1 MNEIEKNPITG
12 TLELI
17 RSSIMSTKSKYAVIG
32 AGPCGLAMVRCLK
45 KKNIPFQ
52 AFEYSDDVGGIWN
65 QDNPLSTM
73 YNSAHLI
80 SSKTMTQYDEF
91 PFGDDVADFPSQ
103 KVLKQYFK
111 DFAKNFNLYENIRFN
126 SIIEKVTRNDDGS
139 MKVAYKDRK
148 TGEQIEEDYK
158 GVIFAT
164 GLFNKGN
171 ENTPKWEGVETFPG
185 EVMHAANYRSNDV
198 FAGKRVLIVGC
209 GNSAAD
215 ISVDAVHRA
224 ESVHMSVRRGYYFV
238 PKYILGKP
246 MDTVNGAVKKILPE
260 KIKKAID
267 KRVLKAFAG
276 DPVKF
281 GFPKPHYDI
290 YESHPVIN
298 SLILHHIGHG
308 DIDVVGDI
316 EKIEGSTVHFK
327 NGEKHDYDLIL
338 TATGYHIKF
347 KYIDKDLIN
356 WKNNCPDLH
365 LNIFHPKFDNIMVL
379 GLIEATG
386 IGWQGRYDQAE
397 LVSEYLKLKET
408 DPKNNKLQKFE
419 SEIKANETDLTNGMK
434 YLKLDRMAYYV
445 HKETYMDTVK
455 EKIAGLA

>member
-1 MNEIEKNPITG
+1 METKN
-12 TLELI
+12 
-17 RSSIMSTKSKYAVIG
+17 MYAVIG

-52 AFEYSDDVGGIWN
+52 GFEYHEDVGGIWN
-65 QDNPLSTM
+65 QANPLSTM

-103 KVLKQYFK
+103 KVLRQYFK

-126 SIIEKVTRNDDGS
+126 SAIQKVTRNDDGTMNVS
-139 MKVAYKDRK
+139 YKDTK
-148 TGEQIEEDYK
+148 TGEEISEDYK

-171 ENTPKWEGVETFPG
+171 ENTPTWPGMESFEGEF
-185 EVMHAANYRSNDV
+185 MHAANYRSNDT
-198 FAGKRVLIVGC
+198 FADKDVLIVGC

-215 ISVDAVHRA
+215 IAVDAVHRA
-224 ESVHMSVRRGYYFV
+224 NSVDMSVRRGYYFV

-246 MDTVNGAVKKILPE
+246 MDTVNGKVKQFLPE

-316 EKIEGSTVHFK
+316 EKFEGKTVHFK
-327 NGEKHDYDLIL
+327 NGEKKEYDLVL

-347 KYIDKDLIN
+347 KFVDKELIN

-365 LNIFHPKFDNIMVL
+365 LNIFHPEFDNIMIL

-397 LVSEYLKLKET
+397 LVSEYLLQKE
-408 DPKNNKLQKFE
+408 KNPQKPSLQKFE
-419 SEIKANETDLTNGMK
+419 KERQANEMDLTNGMK

-455 EKIAGLA
+455 EAIEKLV